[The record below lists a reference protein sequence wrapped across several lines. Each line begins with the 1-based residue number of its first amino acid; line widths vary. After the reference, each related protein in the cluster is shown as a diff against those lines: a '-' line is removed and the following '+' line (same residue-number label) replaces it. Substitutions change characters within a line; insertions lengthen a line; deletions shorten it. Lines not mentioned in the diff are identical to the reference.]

1 MGMLAPNG
9 LMFTSSAG
17 ELFWLFFMKIV
28 EHIVEDQIIAVLVL
42 SLKGEKPIVVALLR
56 LS

>member
-1 MGMLAPNG
+1 MAGW
-9 LMFTSSAG
+9 SSSG

-28 EHIVEDQIIAVLVL
+28 ENIVEDQIIAVLVL
-42 SLKGEKPIVVALLR
+42 SLKGEKPIAVALLR